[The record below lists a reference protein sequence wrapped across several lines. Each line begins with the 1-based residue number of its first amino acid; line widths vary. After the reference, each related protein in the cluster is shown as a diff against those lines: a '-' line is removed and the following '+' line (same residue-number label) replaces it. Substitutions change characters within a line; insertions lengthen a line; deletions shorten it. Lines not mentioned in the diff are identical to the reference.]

1 MIINKKII
9 KDLIKR
15 LYKKSG
21 SNYALDFRNNCVRYK
36 MQALYITDLG
46 MFNKEYLEEY
56 SYFNIIEDGYEKILN
71 KDTSKMAVLDAEC
84 IRLINDEK
92 YLSLY
97 NLDTG
102 CYIELKMEYINK
114 LTVNNIYDTDFL
126 IFKQTYNSHDLVYI
140 YGIDNKLL
148 AIISPYIRK

>member
-1 MIINKKII
+1 MITNKKII

-56 SYFNIIEDGYEKILN
+56 SYFNIIEDGYEMILN
-71 KDTSKMAVLDAEC
+71 KDTSEMAVLEAEC

-102 CYIELKMEYINK
+102 CYTDLKMEYMNK
-114 LTVNNIYDTDFL
+114 LTANNIYDTDFL

>member
-1 MIINKKII
+1 MVTNKKII

-21 SNYALDFRNNCVRYK
+21 SNYTLDFRNNCVRYK
-36 MQALYITDLG
+36 MQSLYITDLG

-71 KDTSKMAVLDAEC
+71 KDTSKMAALEADC
-84 IRLINDEK
+84 IRLINNK
-92 YLSLY
+92 QYLSLY
-97 NLDTG
+97 NIDTG
-102 CYIELKMEYINK
+102 CYTALKMEYMNK
-114 LTVNNIYDTDFL
+114 LMRNSIYDTDFL

-140 YGIDNKLL
+140 YGIDNELL

>member
-1 MIINKKII
+1 MITNKKII
-9 KDLIKR
+9 KELIKR

-21 SNYALDFRNNCVRYK
+21 SNYTLDFRNNCVRYK

-46 MFNKEYLEEY
+46 MFNKEYIEEY

-84 IRLINDEK
+84 IRLINDEQ

-102 CYIELKMEYINK
+102 CYTELKMEYINK
-114 LTVNNIYDTDFL
+114 LTANIIYDTDFL

>member
-1 MIINKKII
+1 MITNKKII

-56 SYFNIIEDGYEKILN
+56 SYFNIIEVGYEKILN
-71 KDTSKMAVLDAEC
+71 KDTSKMAVLDVEC
-84 IRLINDEK
+84 IRLINDDK

-102 CYIELKMEYINK
+102 CYTELKMEYINK
-114 LTVNNIYDTDFL
+114 LTANNIYDTDFF

>member
-1 MIINKKII
+1 MITNKKII

-56 SYFNIIEDGYEKILN
+56 SYFNIIEDGYEMILN
-71 KDTSKMAVLDAEC
+71 KDTSEMAVLEAEC

-102 CYIELKMEYINK
+102 CYTELKMEYMNK
-114 LTVNNIYDTDFL
+114 LTANNIYDTDFL

>member
-1 MIINKKII
+1 MITNKKII

-56 SYFNIIEDGYEKILN
+56 SYFNIIEDGDEMILN
-71 KDTSKMAVLDAEC
+71 KDTSEMAVLEAEC

-102 CYIELKMEYINK
+102 CYTELKMEYMNK
-114 LTVNNIYDTDFL
+114 LTANNIYDTDFL